1 MNKQLTLLQ
10 KTWNYENI
18 RILYHIN
25 TENISICMEY
35 LNKERMLN
43 YQKDYRQFGNGKIK
57 DKRYAQSEKGKISN
71 NKYQQS
77 KKFIKTRK
85 NYLQSKKGKK
95 KRNVWLQ
102 SEKGKISGAKSK
114 AKRKRNLQWIQMFEN
129 PFDKDVE
136 VEWHHIND
144 CYVVALPKELHKMYG
159 GKFHREKIMGIV
171 KQIYLD

>member
-1 MNKQLTLLQ
+1 MA
-10 KTWNYENI
+10 Y
-18 RILYHIN
+18 
-25 TENISICMEY
+25 
-35 LNKERMLN
+35 
-43 YQKDYRQFGNGKIK
+43 K
-57 DKRYAQSEKGKISN
+57 DKENQRKYNSWYNKKYRNSGKGKIADK
-71 NKYQQS
+71 KYRL
-77 KKFIKTRK
+77 T
-85 NYLQSKKGKK
+85 
-95 KRNVWLQ
+95 
-102 SEKGKISGAKSK
+102 EKGRLRERIHK